1 MMMMMMMLMM
11 MMMMMMIMM
20 VMGELSKFTLT
31 CVNGLSGQELLT
43 SNRFSWL
50 LSTYSGQHPST
61 GSRPNW
67 W

>member
-1 MMMMMMMLMM
+1 MTMM
-11 MMMMMMIMM
+11 MMMMMMMMM
-20 VMGELSKFTLT
+20 VMMGELSKFALT
-31 CVNGLSGQELLT
+31 CVNGFSGQELLT

-50 LSTYSGQHPST
+50 LATYSGQNSST